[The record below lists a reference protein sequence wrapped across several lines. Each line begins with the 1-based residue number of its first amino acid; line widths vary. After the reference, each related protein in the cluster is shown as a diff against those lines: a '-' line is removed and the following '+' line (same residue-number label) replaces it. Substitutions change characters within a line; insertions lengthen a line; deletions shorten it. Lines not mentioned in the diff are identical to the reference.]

1 MDSSTTN
8 YTLMAKQGPIE
19 GGSTWIDIS
28 PELFSGVVLLPVAIV
43 TSVLTILG
51 ILTIS
56 CFRKNMTVLTVLA
69 AGTFGSVLINAQYIE
84 KQLAVTY
91 IIQQSD
97 SISSVGFF
105 GWPADGCSGVL
116 SAILLSVFYF
126 VSKNRRKGKNV
137 CTAAPT
143 KPW

>member
-28 PELFSGVVLLPVAIV
+28 PDFFSEVVLLPVAIV

-51 ILTIS
+51 ILAIS
-56 CFRKNMTVLTVLA
+56 CFRKNMTVLSVLA
-69 AGTFGSVLINAQYIE
+69 AGTFGSVLINEQYIE
-84 KQLAVTY
+84 KQLAVKF
-91 IIQQSD
+91 ILQQSGG
-97 SISSVGFF
+97 ISSVGFF

-116 SAILLSVFYF
+116 STILLVVFYF
-126 VSKNRRKGKNV
+126 VSKTWQKNKNL
-137 CTAAPT
+137 CAAAPT
-143 KPW
+143 KP